1 MKALSNKKV
10 FVSFALLIMVA
21 VVIYL
26 GTTVIPKALIT
37 LSKAESQEDVSVTN
51 SLIIGQKLLAKA
63 NGEDSCVVNVF
74 VLDKEGRGIKGKVVE
89 LTGYGVQEEI
99 TDSLG
104 KATFTIISLQ
114 AGQYSVSARVDGL
127 IFNDSVTVTFK

>member
-37 LSKAESQEDVSVTN
+37 LSKAESQEDVSVAN

-104 KATFTIISLQ
+104 KATFNIISLQ
-114 AGQYSVSARVDGL
+114 AKQYSVSARVDGL
-127 IFNDSVTVTFK
+127 ILNDSVTVTFK

>member
-37 LSKAESQEDVSVTN
+37 LSKAESQEDVSVAN

-74 VLDKEGRGIKGKVVE
+74 VLDKEGRGIKGKTVE

-104 KATFTIISLQ
+104 KATFNIISLQ
-114 AGQYSVSARVDGL
+114 AKQYSVSARVDGL
-127 IFNDSVTVTFK
+127 ILNDSVTVTFK

>member
-104 KATFTIISLQ
+104 KATFNIISLQ
-114 AGQYSVSARVDGL
+114 AKQYSVSARVDGL
-127 IFNDSVTVTFK
+127 ILNDSVTVTFK

>member
-74 VLDKEGRGIKGKVVE
+74 VLDKEGRGIKGKTVE

-104 KATFTIISLQ
+104 KATFNIISLQ
-114 AGQYSVSARVDGL
+114 AKQYSVSARVDGL
-127 IFNDSVTVTFK
+127 ILNDSVTVTFK